1 MIRLS
6 KEQVVSLHKRLI
18 EVTGGSDG
26 IRDEGMLDSA
36 LFNPFQFFGDKE
48 LYPSIQAKAAQ
59 LCLGIVKNHPMID
72 GNKRLGT
79 HVMLVFLALNGYELS
94 YTQQELSNTILD
106 LASGKIGADD
116 ILQWIISHQR

>member
-48 LYPSIQAKAAQ
+48 LYPSIQTKAAQ
-59 LCLGIVKNHPMID
+59 L
-72 GNKRLGT
+72 
-79 HVMLVFLALNGYELS
+79 A
-94 YTQQELSNTILD
+94 QQEFQVFPK
-106 LASGKIGADD
+106 AGMY
-116 ILQWIISHQR
+116 QF